1 MLIARPDAGRLIA
14 RASPLEES
22 QMKRLIGALA
32 ALAPLLSLFA
42 PGNAAAK
49 PIAFA
54 HGTTVMGE
62 YGAGTM
68 EELQVFYAPRYFYS
82 VGGGHLAL
90 HSDIDGR
97 SRDITYARL
106 NYLVKRWN
114 REGSQANVFAWGGVG
129 QASLSESSVDPF
141 TWNAGVQADYETRR
155 VYASLKSDLYE
166 SSAFSHRIDTLQL
179 GVAPYKHD
187 YETVATW
194 FVVQGRRYT
203 GEISE
208 GTEWALL
215 LRLFKGGKWIEA
227 GATTDGKLQAMFM
240 FNF

>member
-1 MLIARPDAGRLIA
+1 LEEKPMIRLIHVVA
-14 RASPLEES
+14 A
-22 QMKRLIGALA
+22 A
-32 ALAPLLSLFA
+32 ALSLTVLV
-42 PGNAAAK
+42 PRIAAAK

-90 HSDIDGR
+90 QSDIDGR
-97 SRDITYARL
+97 SRDITYARF

-114 REGSQANVFAWGGVG
+114 RENSQANVFAWGGAG
-129 QASLSESSVDPF
+129 QANLSESNDDSF
-141 TWNAGVQADYETRR
+141 TWNAGFQTDYETRR

-166 SSAFSHRIDTLQL
+166 SAAFSHRIDTLQL
-179 GVAPYKHD
+179 GIAPYEHEYD
-187 YETVATW
+187 GVATW
-194 FVVQGRRYT
+194 LVVQGRRYT
-203 GEISE
+203 GEIFDD
-208 GTEWALL
+208 TETAIL
-215 LRLFKGGKWIEA
+215 LRVFKGGVWVEA

-240 FNF
+240 LNF